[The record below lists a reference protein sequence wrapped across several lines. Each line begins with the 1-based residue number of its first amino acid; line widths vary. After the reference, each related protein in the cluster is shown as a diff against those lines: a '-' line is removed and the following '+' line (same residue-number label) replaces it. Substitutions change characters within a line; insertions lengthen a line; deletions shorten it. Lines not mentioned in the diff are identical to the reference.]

1 MNTVEDQDI
10 EFIYQRFNKKIEM
23 LLPFKNINGAWL
35 RIEKLQQENNGVLK
49 DMSDLSDIYK
59 QLIPEPREIYLTI
72 QEVRSS
78 TVYIRWRKRGINGNQ
93 SYLTMDSLEGRDFLL
108 QQTQDVRTLFQNFN
122 NLALQLNLAYSFRLN
137 EIKRIKKY
145 LDSYL
150 SAVN

>member
-1 MNTVEDQDI
+1 
-10 EFIYQRFNKKIEM
+10 
-23 LLPFKNINGAWL
+23 L
-35 RIEKLQQENNGVLK
+35 RIEKLQQENNAVLK

-78 TVYIRWRKRGINGNQ
+78 TVYIRWRKKGVNGNQ

-122 NLALQLNLAYSFRLN
+122 HLALQLNLAYSLRLN

>member
-1 MNTVEDQDI
+1 MNTVEGQNI
-10 EFIYQRFNKKIEM
+10 EFIYQRFNKKIHA
-23 LLPFKNINGAWL
+23 LLPFKNINGARL
-35 RIEKLQQENNGVLK
+35 RIVKLQQENNGVIK
-49 DMSDLSDIYK
+49 QMASLSDIYK

-78 TVYIRWRKRGINGNQ
+78 TVYIRWRKRGVNGNQ
-93 SYLTMDSLEGRDFLL
+93 SYLTMDSIEGRDFLL
-108 QQTQDVRTLFQNFN
+108 QQTQDIRTLYQNFN

-150 SAVN
+150 AAIG

>member
-1 MNTVEDQDI
+1 MNTAEDQDI
-10 EFIYQRFNKKIEM
+10 EFIYQRFNKKIQM
-23 LLPFKNINGAWL
+23 LLPFKNTNGARL
-35 RIEKLQQENNGVLK
+35 RMVKLQQENNAVLK

-59 QLIPEPREIYLTI
+59 QLIPEPHEIYLTI

-78 TVYIRWRKRGINGNQ
+78 TVYIRWRKKGVNGNQ

-108 QQTQDVRTLFQNFN
+108 QQTQDIRTLYQNFN
-122 NLALQLNLAYSFRLN
+122 HLALQLNLAYSLRLN

-150 SAVN
+150 SAVG

>member
-1 MNTVEDQDI
+1 
-10 EFIYQRFNKKIEM
+10 M
-23 LLPFKNINGAWL
+23 LLPFKNTNGVRL
-35 RIEKLQQENNGVLK
+35 RIEKLQQENNAVLK
-49 DMSDLSDIYK
+49 DMSDLSEIYK

-78 TVYIRWRKRGINGNQ
+78 TVYIRWRKKGVNGNQ

-122 NLALQLNLAYSFRLN
+122 HLALQLNLAYSLRLN

>member
-1 MNTVEDQDI
+1 MNTVESQDI
-10 EFIYQRFNKKIEM
+10 EFIYQRLNKKIQA
-23 LLPFKNINGAWL
+23 LLPFKNTNGVRL
-35 RIEKLQQENNGVLK
+35 RIEKLQQENNAVLK
-49 DMSDLSDIYK
+49 DMSDLSEIYK

-78 TVYIRWRKRGINGNQ
+78 TVYIRWRKKGVNGNQ

-122 NLALQLNLAYSFRLN
+122 HLALQLNLAYSLRLN

>member
-1 MNTVEDQDI
+1 MNTVEGQDI
-10 EFIYQRFNKKIEM
+10 EFIYQRFNKKIQA
-23 LLPFKNINGAWL
+23 LLPFKNINGARL
-35 RIEKLQQENNGVLK
+35 RMVKLQQENYAVLK
-49 DMSDLSDIYK
+49 DMSNLSDIYK

-78 TVYIRWRKRGINGNQ
+78 TVYIRWRKRGVNGNQ

-108 QQTQDVRTLFQNFN
+108 QQTHDVKTLYQNFN
-122 NLALQLNLAYSFRLN
+122 NLALQLNLAYSLRLN
-137 EIKRIKKY
+137 EVKRIKKY

>member
-1 MNTVEDQDI
+1 MNKVESQSI
-10 EFIYQRFNKKIEM
+10 EFIYQRFNKKIQV
-23 LLPFKNINGAWL
+23 LLPFKKKNGAWL

-122 NLALQLNLAYSFRLN
+122 HLSLQLNLAYSLRLN